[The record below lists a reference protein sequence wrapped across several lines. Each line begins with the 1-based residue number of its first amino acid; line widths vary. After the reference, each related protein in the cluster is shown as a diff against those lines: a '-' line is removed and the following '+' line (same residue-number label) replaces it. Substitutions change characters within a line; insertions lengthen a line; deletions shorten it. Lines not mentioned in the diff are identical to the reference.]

1 MICLYVPGVIS
12 RPIGEVYM
20 VDAIQNP
27 VIMKLNG
34 PWLCT
39 KIVDEFKNGQY
50 NQYIFLIRPGEE
62 FADTQIKE
70 RLSKLGRGQ

>member
-20 VDAIQNP
+20 VEAIQNP

-39 KIVDEFKNGQY
+39 KN
-50 NQYIFLIRPGEE
+50 
-62 FADTQIKE
+62 
-70 RLSKLGRGQ
+70 S